1 MYNNHMFIENKKSVF
16 VTLLEYGMYGF
27 FAIFPFF
34 IFKSFLYQGSSS
46 RFLLLSLITALYAIG
61 FGIYLFNEKNKIY
74 FWKSP
79 ILLVFGIYFVYL
91 FTSAI
96 FGADFSTSFWSRA
109 ERTSGFFYI
118 THLAVFTLFLIQIVS
133 EKESREKLLKVVLFT
148 SAIYSFF
155 SLLGPQGF
163 DIIFKTNPYDGF
175 LFGNSSFAAMY
186 LLGAFLL
193 SIYFLFSKTKKEINW
208 YEYLLPL
215 LIVLNPFL
223 LNTRGGYTG
232 VSSILGGAKASS
244 IALFVSIGILLVIF
258 LISKIKDIKLKKVLG
273 IGVFCLAIISLA
285 FGIGSLLSDDGLARR
300 AYEKESTL
308 ARPLVWSLSKTAIK
322 ERPLTGWG
330 GDNFTVAYQ
339 ENFDVKFLTEEYGN
353 EPWFDRAHNV
363 VLDQAIEGGYIGV
376 SLYFSLYL
384 VLLLC
389 LLYVLL
395 KTKNKEGGVLASV
408 LIAYFFVHVLE
419 LQTAFDTTISYVMVI
434 LMVSLSVYLFNKT
447 RNESG
452 HKTEINVG
460 EAGKYTIGI
469 VFVGYFS
476 WSLIFGIIPFWKVQI
491 VNGEIRTVGSAEKR
505 VPLYEDLFKTKIDRA
520 GILWRTSTDFQRGI
534 GESPQILQDPKKV
547 KFLVEE
553 IKTITKGYEDYIAEN
568 PDNFRAH
575 LNLAD
580 MYIYQ
585 NLFGINRLD
594 DADKVLDKAIEI
606 SDKHPQPY
614 WMKAVISLYR
624 RDFTKARAYV
634 EKAKELNLD
643 VVETQ
648 RLEKYIEESIKTFP
662 EVDLYFFN
670 QI

>member
-1 MYNNHMFIENKKSVF
+1 MFIENKKGAF

-61 FGIYLFNEKNKIY
+61 FGIYLFNQKNKVN
-74 FWKSP
+74 FLKSP
-79 ILLVFGIYFVYL
+79 IILVFGIYLLYL
-91 FTSAI
+91 FVSALL
-96 FGADFSTSFWSRA
+96 GADFSTSFWSRA
-109 ERTSGFFYI
+109 ERTSGLFYI

-133 EKESREKLLKVVLFT
+133 QKESREKLLKVVLFT

-208 YEYLLPL
+208 YEYPLPF

-223 LNTRGGYTG
+223 INTRGGYTG
-232 VSSILGGAKASS
+232 ISSILGGAQASS
-244 IALFVSIGILLVIF
+244 IALFASVGILLAIF
-258 LISKIKDIKLKKVLG
+258 LISKIKNDKAKNMA
-273 IGVFCLAIISLA
+273 GVSLLVLAIISA
-285 FGIGSLLSDDGLARR
+285 FLGIRSLVSQDGIVRNY
-300 AYEKESTL
+300 YENKSTL
-308 ARPLVWSLSKTAIK
+308 ARPLVWALSKDAIND
-322 ERPLTGWG
+322 RPLTGWG
-330 GDNFTVAYQ
+330 IDNFSTAYQ
-339 ENFDVKFLTEEYGN
+339 ENFDINLLTEKYGN

-363 VLDQAIEGGYIGV
+363 VLDQTIEGGYVGV

-389 LLYVLL
+389 LLYVLF
-395 KTKNKEGGVLASV
+395 KTKNKEDGVLASV
-408 LIAYFFVHVLE
+408 LITYFFVHILE
-419 LQTAFDTTISYVMVI
+419 LQTAFDTTISYVMVV
-434 LMVSLSVYLFNKT
+434 LMISLAVYLFNKT
-447 RNESG
+447 RNEAG
-452 HKTEINVG
+452 HKTELSVG
-460 EAGKYTIGI
+460 EGGNYALGI
-469 VFVGYFS
+469 IFVGYFA
-476 WSLIFGIIPFWKVQI
+476 WSLLFGIIPFWKVQI

-505 VPLYEDLFKTKIDRA
+505 VPLYEGLFKTKIDRA
-520 GILWRTSTDFQRGI
+520 GVLWRTSTDFQRGI

-568 PDNFRAH
+568 PNNFRAH

-580 MYIYQ
+580 VYIYQ

-624 RDFTKARAYV
+624 RDFTKAREYV
-634 EKAKELNLD
+634 EKAKEINPD
-643 VVETQ
+643 VVETK

>member
-1 MYNNHMFIENKKSVF
+1 MFIENKKGGF

-46 RFLLLSLITALYAIG
+46 RFLLLSLVTALYAIG
-61 FGIYLFNEKNKIY
+61 FGVYLFNEKNKVS

-91 FTSAI
+91 FISAI
-96 FGADFSTSFWSRA
+96 LGVDFSTSFWSRA
-109 ERTSGFFYI
+109 ERTSGLFYI
-118 THLAVFTLFLIQIVS
+118 THLAVFALFLIQIVS
-133 EKESREKLLKVVLFT
+133 QKESREKLLKVVLFT

-163 DIIFKTNPYDGF
+163 NIIFKTNPYDGF

-208 YEYLLPL
+208 YEYLLPF

-232 VSSILGGAKASS
+232 LSSILGGAKASS
-244 IALFVSIGILLVIF
+244 ISLFVSIGILFVIF
-258 LISKIKDIKLKKVLG
+258 LISKIKDIKIKKGVG
-273 IGVFCLAIISLA
+273 VGVFSLAILA
-285 FGIGSLLSDDGLARR
+285 LVFGIGSLLSDYGLVRR

-308 ARPLVWSLSKTAIK
+308 ARPLVWSLSKKAIQEK
-322 ERPLTGWG
+322 PLTGWG
-330 GDNFTVAYQ
+330 SDNFSVAYQ
-339 ENFDVKFLTEEYGN
+339 ENFDIRFLTEKYGN

-363 VLDQAIEGGYIGV
+363 VLDQTIEGGYVGV
-376 SLYFSLYL
+376 TLYFSLYL

-389 LLYVLL
+389 LLYVLF
-395 KTKNKEGGVLASV
+395 KTKNKEDGVLASV
-408 LIAYFFVHVLE
+408 LITYFFVHILE
-419 LQTAFDTTISYVMVI
+419 LQTAFDTTISYVMAV
-434 LMVSLSVYLFNKT
+434 LMTSLAVYLFNKT
-447 RNESG
+447 RNEIG
-452 HKTEINVG
+452 YKTEIAVG
-460 EAGKYTIGI
+460 EAGKYALGI
-469 VFVGYFS
+469 IFVGYFA
-476 WSLIFGIIPFWKVQI
+476 WSLLFGIIPFWKVQI

-505 VPLYEDLFKTKIDRA
+505 VPLYEDLFKTKVDRA
-520 GILWRTSTDFQRGI
+520 GVLWRTSTDFQRGI

-547 KFLVEE
+547 KFLIEE

-585 NLFGINRLD
+585 NLFSINRLD

-624 RDFTKARAYV
+624 KDFTKAREYV
-634 EKAKELNLD
+634 EKAKSMNPD
-643 VVETQ
+643 VVETK
-648 RLEKYIEESIKTFP
+648 RLEKYVEESIKTFP
-662 EVDLYFFN
+662 EIDLYSFN